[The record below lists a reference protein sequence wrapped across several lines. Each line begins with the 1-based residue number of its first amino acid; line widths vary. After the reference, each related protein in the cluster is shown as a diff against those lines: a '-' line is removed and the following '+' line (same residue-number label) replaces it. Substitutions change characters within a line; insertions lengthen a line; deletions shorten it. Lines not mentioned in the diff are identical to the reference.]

1 LELKVNIN
9 RYLFILYIYVY
20 IFILDQYVE
29 QQLDHLNQV
38 SHQNGLQ
45 LFQVQQTIQS
55 AVDHIT
61 KFLFDQVDFEAVH
74 REAML
79 KVHRE
84 ELQEKQNQEVPA

>member
-1 LELKVNIN
+1 LDI
-9 RYLFILYIYVY
+9 YLFYIY
-20 IFILDQYVE
+20 ILDQYVE
-29 QQLDHLNQV
+29 QHLHHLNQA

-45 LFQVQQTIQS
+45 LTHVQQTIQS

-84 ELQEKQNQEVPA
+84 ELEEQQNQQVPV

>member
-1 LELKVNIN
+1 M
-9 RYLFILYIYVY
+9 YIYVY